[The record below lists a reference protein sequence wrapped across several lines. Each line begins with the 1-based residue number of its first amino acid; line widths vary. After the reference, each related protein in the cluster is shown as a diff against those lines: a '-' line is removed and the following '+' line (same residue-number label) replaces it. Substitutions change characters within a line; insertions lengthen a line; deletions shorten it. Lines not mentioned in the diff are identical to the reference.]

1 MNKCPK
7 CGSRHILA
15 DRSCKPCGW
24 RPLGPVPGSVTFRQ
38 DEVELI
44 EVLAGLVKTSRQ
56 NVGLRMQNAAETVL
70 LILENKKSLN
80 DPIQARAA
88 KTSTNTTT

>member
-1 MNKCPK
+1 M
-7 CGSRHILA
+7 
-15 DRSCKPCGW
+15 
-24 RPLGPVPGSVTFRQ
+24 PGSVTFRQ